1 MNKLL
6 LATSSF
12 GADPSVFKK
21 LKKKFILTK
30 NNTGKKL
37 DKKKLILMLKNQ
49 DYVVA
54 GTELYDKEVLSST
67 STLKVIFRFGSG
79 IDNIDIKSCDKLK
92 IKIKKIKIDLST
104 SVAELSFSLILN
116 LIKKI
121 NFFDE
126 SLKKKKWKK
135 INNNL
140 LSYKTLGIIGYGR
153 IGKKLIQITKGF
165 NLNYLYYDIK
175 KKNSKIKFSNLNNIF
190 KKSDIISIHQ
200 SYNKLNKNYINKK
213 YFNFAKKNLILINTS
228 RGELINEND
237 LFNFLKK
244 NENAYAGLDVF
255 QKEPYYGKLLKLKN
269 VLLTP
274 HISSYSIETR
284 SKMERDVY
292 NLILK
297 NTN

>member
-12 GADPSVFKK
+12 GADPSVLKK
-21 LKKKFILTK
+21 LKKNFILTK

-37 DKKKLILMLKNQ
+37 DKRKLILMLKNQ

-54 GTELYDKEVLSST
+54 GTELYDKEVLSSA
-67 STLKVIFRFGSG
+67 STLKVIFRFGKG
-79 IDNIDIKSCDKLK
+79 IDNIDIKSCKKFK
-92 IKIKKIKIDLST
+92 IKIKKIKIDLSI
-104 SVAELSFSLILN
+104 SVAELTLSLILN

-126 SLKKKKWKK
+126 SLKKRKWKK
-135 INNNL
+135 ITNNL
-140 LSYKTLGIIGYGR
+140 LSDKTLGIIGYGR
-153 IGKKLIQITKGF
+153 IGKKLVQITKGF

-175 KKNSKIKFSNLNNIF
+175 KKKSKIKFSNLNNIF
-190 KKSDIISIHQ
+190 KKSDIVSIHQ

-213 YFNFAKKNLILINTS
+213 YLNLAKKNLILINTS
-228 RGELINEND
+228 RGELINEDD

-244 NENAYAGLDVF
+244 NESAYAGLDVF

-269 VLLTP
+269 ILLTP

-297 NTN
+297 NTK

>member
-12 GADPSVFKK
+12 GADPSVLKK
-21 LKKKFILTK
+21 LKKNFILTK

-54 GTELYDKEVLSST
+54 GTELYDKEVLSSA
-67 STLKVIFRFGSG
+67 STLKVIFRFGKG
-79 IDNIDIKSCDKLK
+79 IDNIDIKSCKKFK
-92 IKIKKIKIDLST
+92 IKIKTIKIDLSI
-104 SVAELSFSLILN
+104 SVAELTLSLILN

-126 SLKKKKWKK
+126 SLKKRKWKK
-135 INNNL
+135 ITNNL
-140 LSYKTLGIIGYGR
+140 LSDKTLGIIGYGR

-175 KKNSKIKFSNLNNIF
+175 KKKSKIKFSNLNNIF
-190 KKSDIISIHQ
+190 KKSDIVSIHQ

-213 YFNFAKKNLILINTS
+213 YLNLAKKNLILINTS
-228 RGELINEND
+228 RGELINEDD

-244 NENAYAGLDVF
+244 NESAYAGLDVF

-269 VLLTP
+269 ILLTP

-297 NTN
+297 NTK

>member
-6 LATSSF
+6 LATTSF
-12 GADPSVFKK
+12 GTDPSVLKK

-67 STLKVIFRFGSG
+67 SKLKVIFRFGSG
-79 IDNIDIKSCDKLK
+79 IDNIDIKCCDKLK
-92 IKIKKIKIDLST
+92 IKIKKIKIDLSI
-104 SVAELSFSLILN
+104 SVAELTLSLILN

-126 SLKKKKWKK
+126 SLKKRKWKK
-135 INNNL
+135 ITNNL
-140 LSYKTLGIIGYGR
+140 LSDKTLGIIGYGR

-175 KKNSKIKFSNLNNIF
+175 KKKSKIKFSNLNNIF
-190 KKSDIISIHQ
+190 KKSDIVSIHQ

-213 YFNFAKKNLILINTS
+213 YLNLAKKNLILINTS
-228 RGELINEND
+228 RGELINEDD

-244 NENAYAGLDVF
+244 NESAYAGLDVF

-269 VLLTP
+269 ILLTP

-297 NTN
+297 NTK

>member
-1 MNKLL
+1 MKKLL
-6 LATSSF
+6 IATSSF
-12 GADPSVFKK
+12 GADQKVLKK
-21 LKKKFILTK
+21 LKKKFQITT
-30 NNTGKKL
+30 NQTGKKL
-37 DKKKLILMLKNQ
+37 NIFSLSKLIENI
-49 DYVVA
+49 DYVIA
-54 GTELYDKEVLSST
+54 GTEIYNDEVLKKAKN
-67 STLKVIFRFGSG
+67 LKIIFRFGKG
-79 IDNIDIKSCDKLK
+79 IDNIDIKSCNKFK

-104 SVAELSFSLILN
+104 SVAELSLSLILN

-121 NFFDE
+121 NFFDK
-126 SLKKKKWKK
+126 SLKKRKWKK
-135 INNNL
+135 TTNNL

-153 IGKKLIQITKGF
+153 IGKKLVRITKGF

-175 KKNSKIKFSNLNNIF
+175 KKNSKIKFSNLINIF

-213 YFNFAKKNLILINTS
+213 YLNLAKKNLILINTS

-292 NLILK
+292 NLILR